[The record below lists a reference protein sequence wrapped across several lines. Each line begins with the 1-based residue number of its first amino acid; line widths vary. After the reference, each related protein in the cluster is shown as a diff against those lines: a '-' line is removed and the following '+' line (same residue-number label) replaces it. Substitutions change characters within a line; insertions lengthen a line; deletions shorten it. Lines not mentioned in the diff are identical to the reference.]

1 MVNAQQLDRA
11 GVEAL
16 RRLQE
21 GTSRPPSTDP
31 VWGELAS
38 AGLVERR
45 ERRGAAPLSAWSL
58 TMRGR
63 FYRTE

>member
-11 GVEAL
+11 GVDAL

-21 GTSRPPSTDP
+21 GSGQLPATDP
-31 VWGELAS
+31 VWHELAS

-45 ERRGAAPLSAWSL
+45 ERRGAASLSTWSL

-63 FYRTE
+63 FYRTD